1 MADGRDRDYDGTD
14 EILCREEFEKWKA
27 LRGKQLN
34 PPPGSKKDKQS
45 STPPQLRRVGM
56 TMTIMAATHIPMEP
70 CRPNTPPANPNPTG
84 PPARRSTSRAVG
96 SESFGIPSPIYFDN
110 HGISRPTQD
119 SDSDSGP

>member
-27 LRGKQLN
+27 LRGKQPNL
-34 PPPGSKKDKQS
+34 PPGSEKDKQS

-70 CRPNTPPANPNPTG
+70 CRPKHSACEPESNRPS
-84 PPARRSTSRAVG
+84 RSTLDKPRRW
-96 SESFGIPSPIYFDN
+96 FRKLRYP
-110 HGISRPTQD
+110 
-119 SDSDSGP
+119 